1 MTSDHRVAG
10 SSPAGCK
17 VSLKS
22 RCGMN
27 EKCVREN
34 INAEF
39 QLLVKSRDILA
50 AQDADD
56 IDDLLQVRLIC
67 LLPPNRGAR

>member
-1 MTSDHRVAG
+1 MFEPCRVQ
-10 SSPAGCK
+10 SESQEPMC
-17 VSLKS
+17 
-22 RCGMN
+22 MN

-39 QLLVKSRDILA
+39 QLLVKSRDTLA
-50 AQDADD
+50 AQDAED

>member
-1 MTSDHRVAG
+1 
-10 SSPAGCK
+10 
-17 VSLKS
+17 
-22 RCGMN
+22 MN

-67 LLPPNRGAR
+67 LLPPNREAR

>member
-1 MTSDHRVAG
+1 
-10 SSPAGCK
+10 
-17 VSLKS
+17 
-22 RCGMN
+22 MN

-67 LLPPNRGAR
+67 LLPPIVGLGKSEGPREIRDKEIQ

>member
-1 MTSDHRVAG
+1 
-10 SSPAGCK
+10 
-17 VSLKS
+17 
-22 RCGMN
+22 MN

-39 QLLVKSRDILA
+39 QLLVKDCDILA